1 MESGGSPGSGLLG
14 IPPTDATG
22 KLSQRAQGSLRLP
35 EKHRTP
41 QVPEGGGLAT
51 LGGGL
56 FLPHPGVSY
65 SPGKAEN
72 LAEERTA
79 KMGWEWLT
87 WLTGH
92 AGTPE
97 PSSRGPTRAGRSL
110 PVQGAL
116 PAPGPSASLGQGVL
130 GSADLPGPGLR
141 GQRPPCSPAG
151 PSPTGPCP
159 RPRPTLQRVRRSA
172 CKGGLFIC
180 LIKRRLL
187 AAFGSICFTYSH
199 VPAKLNTINTGRL
212 KAKGRLETHR
222 QTQEPHGAA

>member
-22 KLSQRAQGSLRLP
+22 KLSQRAQGRGP
-35 EKHRTP
+35 NHRGPLKSTGHP
-41 QVPEGGGLAT
+41 RSPKVVASPPW
-51 LGGGL
+51 GGGL

-87 WLTGH
+87 WPTGH
-92 AGTPE
+92 VGTPE
-97 PSSRGPTRAGRSL
+97 PSSRGPTCAGRSL

-116 PAPGPSASLGQGVL
+116 PALGPSASLGQGVL
-130 GSADLPGPGLR
+130 GSADEKPDLPGPGLW

-151 PSPTGPCP
+151 PLTHWAVPPAPADTAARAKIGV
-159 RPRPTLQRVRRSA
+159 QRRFIY
-172 CKGGLFIC
+172 LF
-180 LIKRRLL
+180 
-187 AAFGSICFTYSH
+187 
-199 VPAKLNTINTGRL
+199 N
-212 KAKGRLETHR
+212 
-222 QTQEPHGAA
+222 